1 METGRFRSDNF
12 RVNHPDKEDEL
23 TQFTRAL
30 KTLDIE
36 PIHANTPQAKGRVE
50 RANKTLQ
57 DRLVKEMRLE
67 NIHSIEQAD
76 AFLPQF
82 MEDYNLRFAVT
93 PQDPDNAHRAVLHS
107 KEELKLILCLHH
119 QRKLSKNLTLSF
131 RNSEYQL
138 TGYGKGYRLR
148 GATITLCED
157 GRRPRGHKRFASEK
171 ESLFSGMLVSH
182 SGCLLTQK
190 EQQSALNALLAV
202 S

>member
-1 METGRFRSDNF
+1 M
-12 RVNHPDKEDEL
+12 P
-23 TQFTRAL
+23 L
-30 KTLDIE
+30 KPLDIE

-76 AFLPQF
+76 AFLPPF

-93 PQDPDNAHRAVLHS
+93 PQHPDNAHRAVLHS

-119 QRKLSKNLTLSF
+119 QRQLSKNLTLSF

-157 GRRPRGHKRFASEK
+157 GAT
-171 ESLFSGMLVSH
+171 SLVT
-182 SGCLLTQK
+182 LLYKGKALTYRTLQK
-190 EQQSALNALLAV
+190 GEAAVMIADSKTLHNHVEQALHRQQNSTWKPAPDHPWRQPQLSVLQPTTP
-202 S
+202 